1 MSRFLEEEKL
11 KQYHYKV
18 TSPSLSP
25 GAQFDGYYKSKYR
38 SFCLPV
44 DFAAENLS
52 ISIRENAII
61 FFRDHEIKW
70 HDGQNGNPSN
80 HLCDSQVCC
89 VNFLFPFS
97 NKPQSLK
104 MLLRHAFSDIQE
116 MLPVE
121 NGKYVSF
128 EWIGE
133 QNYLGEK
140 TRGIG
145 KRSRGANFMSA
156 DAIVSFTRSDKKKQ
170 VVLIEWKYTESY
182 SPVPLMISKNG
193 TSRVSIYQR
202 LYDEKD
208 CPLYKELIP
217 RFECLF
223 YEPFYQFMRQQF
235 LAHEMEKAHEL
246 GADIVSVLHIAP
258 KHNNEFRRITSLP
271 LNHLGDSSTEV
282 WSALV
287 KEKRFKSVNT
297 ELLFGSFLPNTDT
310 ELDDSFNY
318 LRKRYATLFCEQT

>member
-25 GAQFDGYYKSKYR
+25 GAKFDGFYKSKKR

-52 ISIRENAII
+52 ISIRETAIN
-61 FFRDHEIKW
+61 FFRDRDIKW

-97 NKPQSLK
+97 DKPQSLK
-104 MLLRHAFSDIQE
+104 ALLRPVFPDLLE

-121 NGKYVSF
+121 CGKYVSF

-133 QNYLGEK
+133 QNYLGERV
-140 TRGIG
+140 TRNG
-145 KRSRGANFMSA
+145 KRSRGANFTSA
-156 DAIVSFTRSDKKKQ
+156 DAIVSFLRSDNKQ
-170 VVLIEWKYTESY
+170 QIVLIEWKYTESY
-182 SPVPLMISKNG
+182 SPSPLMVAKSG
-193 TSRVSIYQR
+193 TNRVKIYQH
-202 LYDEKD
+202 LYDKPESPIKKD
-208 CPLYKELIP
+208 FIP
-217 RFECLF
+217 SFDALF

-235 LAHEMEKAHEL
+235 LASEMEKAREMDS
-246 GADIVSVLHIAP
+246 DIVTVLHIAP
-258 KHNNEFRRITSLP
+258 KHNIDFRRITSESLK
-271 LNHLGDSSTEV
+271 HLGASSTEV
-282 WSALV
+282 WSSLV
-287 KEKRFKSVNT
+287 EDQRFKSVNT
-297 ELLFGSFLPNTDT
+297 ESLFGGYQQISDP
-310 ELDDSFNY
+310 ELDENFNY
-318 LRKRYATLFCEQT
+318 LRKRYETLFE